1 MVTTL
6 KELPL
11 LCLTYFFVGVC
22 GGSGGGGRGGGER
35 VYVSGRSDMLSL
47 STTVNSY

>member
-22 GGSGGGGRGGGER
+22 GGGGGGGRGGGGAGIRQWEI
-35 VYVSGRSDMLSL
+35 
-47 STTVNSY
+47 